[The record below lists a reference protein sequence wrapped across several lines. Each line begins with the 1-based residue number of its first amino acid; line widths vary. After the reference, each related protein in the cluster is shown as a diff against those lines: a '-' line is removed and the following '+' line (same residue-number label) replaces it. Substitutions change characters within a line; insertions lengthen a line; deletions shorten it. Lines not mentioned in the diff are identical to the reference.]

1 MKVKKITIQNFRAFK
16 EEISIDF
23 CDSFGNPNKLFL
35 ISGPNTSGKTSI
47 LDAIQVICET
57 AANRERP
64 RLRKGLFLSAE
75 NFQNEKEN
83 ASKIIVQILLE
94 DSERDEINKLIEQ
107 NPRISAKCLLDESEE
122 TYEVTLEYPHFYSNN
137 KIGTYF
143 TPSIPSALS
152 GRGYLKQALKV
163 GEVSAQLFEEI
174 GGVCYFDPNKTLREA
189 KPPNQNRYD
198 KNNKFQQPQRPNDP
212 IQNLANWLSKAFRN
226 YSGWDKERF
235 GTSTWEQI
243 QEIFND
249 ICSPIELQGVEN
261 GKGSNCVNFV
271 HGSEIYGLNQ
281 ISSGELQ
288 VLKFAVGLVMES
300 GWNSVVLIDEME
312 QNLHPEWQLRMI
324 EFLENDT
331 RNNQYIV
338 TTHTPYVVSKFLSD
352 SHFSLGELDEWN

>member
-1 MKVKKITIQNFRAFK
+1 MKVRRITVQNFRAFK

-23 CDSFGNPNKLFL
+23 CDSFGKPSNLFL

-57 AANRERP
+57 SANRERP
-64 RLRKGLFLSAE
+64 RLRKGLFFSAE
-75 NFQNEKEN
+75 NFLNEKETI
-83 ASKIIVQILLE
+83 SKISITVDLE
-94 DSERDEINKLIEQ
+94 DSEKNEINRLIEQ

-122 TYEVTLEYPHFYSNN
+122 TYEVSWEYPHSYSNN

-163 GEVSAQLFEEI
+163 GEATTQLFEEI
-174 GGVCYFDPNKTLREA
+174 GGVCYFDPNKTLRET

-198 KNNKFQQPQRPNDP
+198 KNKKFQQPKRPNDP
-212 IQNLANWLSKAFRN
+212 IQNLANWLSKAFN
-226 YSGWDKERF
+226 NHSGWDKERF
-235 GTSTWEQI
+235 GISTWEHI

-261 GKGSNCVNFV
+261 GKGANCVKFIREGEV
-271 HGSEIYGLNQ
+271 YGLNH

-288 VLKFAVGLVMES
+288 ILNFAVSLVMES
-300 GWNSVVLIDEME
+300 SWNSVVLIDEIE

-352 SHFSLGELDEWN
+352 AHFSLGELDEWK